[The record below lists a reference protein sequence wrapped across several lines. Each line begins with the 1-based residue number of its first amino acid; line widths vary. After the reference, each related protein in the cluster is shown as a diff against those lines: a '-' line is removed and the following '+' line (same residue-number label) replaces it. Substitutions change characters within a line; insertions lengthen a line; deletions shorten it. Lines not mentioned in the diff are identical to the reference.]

1 MGTGVDMTK
10 KSQILREWLNKNII
24 IDDETGMRIMMDGL
38 VEITDLN

>member
-1 MGTGVDMTK
+1 MTK
-10 KSQILREWLNKNII
+10 KSQMLREWLNKNII

>member
-24 IDDETGMRIMMDGL
+24 IDDGTGMRIMMDGL